1 MQALA
6 ESAQLFAEA
15 TTDLDR
21 VLGLVA
27 RRFSELIGEATNIRL
42 IDGDQL
48 VPAATYH
55 ADPEIQRFLREFH
68 DETFLRVGE
77 GISGSVLET
86 GEPYFMPSLDLEVL
100 KQRIVPRFVPI
111 FEQIGITGM
120 IVARLRA
127 RGVNLGYVSL
137 FRTGN
142 SRPPYD
148 LEDLHLVRDL
158 ADRAALAIDNSRLLD
173 GLERR
178 VAERTSALQSANLEL
193 EAFAHSVSHDLRS
206 PLRSI
211 VSFSQILD
219 EEHGAE
225 LHEDARE
232 MLGIIRKNAERLHHL
247 VDDLLRLSRLGHRAL
262 HPVIEVDMKLVV
274 ESAMATIREARP
286 RIAVELEIGEL
297 PTTNGNV
304 DLLRQV
310 WVNLLDNA
318 VKYSQ
323 RRPIARIVVA
333 GTREAG
339 ENRYTVTDNG
349 TGFDPQY
356 ADKLF
361 GVFQRLHSD
370 SDFEGTGVGLA
381 LVQRIVT
388 RHGGRVWADGRPD
401 GGATFGFAL
410 PERLRTV
417 PAI

>member
-15 TTDLDR
+15 STDLKR

-42 IDGDQL
+42 IDGDEL
-48 VPAATYH
+48 VPVATYH
-55 ADPEIQRFLREFH
+55 ADPETERYLREFH

-77 GISGSVLET
+77 GISGNVLET
-86 GEPYFMPSLDLEVL
+86 GEPYFMPELDLDVL
-100 KQRIVPRFVPI
+100 KQSIAPRFVPI
-111 FEQIGITGM
+111 FEKIGITGM

-137 FRTGN
+137 FRTGHT
-142 SRPPYD
+142 RPSYD

-219 EEHGAE
+219 EEHGPA
-225 LHEDARE
+225 LDNDARE

-262 HPVIEVDMKLVV
+262 HPVIEVDMKDVV
-274 ESAMATIREARP
+274 TNAMTTVTEAHP
-286 RIAVELEIGEL
+286 DVAVELQVGEL
-297 PTTNGNV
+297 PTANGNV

-310 WVNLLDNA
+310 WINLLDNA

-323 RRPIARIVVA
+323 RRSIARIVVA
-333 GTREAG
+333 GTREGG

-370 SDFEGTGVGLA
+370 ADFEGTGVGLA

-417 PAI
+417 QAI